1 MIYVSNLWARDTRK
15 AKLSRAVK
23 AKGRGFTNR
32 GSGTGSRTRCM
43 FGWQAE
49 PWLMLMCVRRKEQ
62 HCSAP
67 AGPRVLHW
75 ALVTIHA
82 AIEIR
87 HFELV
92 VKTCEDHWDD
102 IRQLLT
108 EEQKSGGLNF
118 WFGLAWPIGLL
129 LDAAGSQVSGPR
141 PETRSPGR
149 EGWSYA
155 GGRCS
160 DFEWGQTSP
169 ALSKHGALGFM
180 ILLNYYDAAK
190 LRLKAPRKEKNI
202 KKNEMQKMRASI
214 ASFIPWFQDVLYP
227 ELLHKRLL
235 ALYGDLGSLVPSA
248 TFFFRCLHA
257 TVLSSAW

>member
-49 PWLMLMCVRRKEQ
+49 PWLMLCDFRRKEQ

-169 ALSKHGALGFM
+169 ALSKHGALGF
-180 ILLNYYDAAK
+180 IWIYDIIELLWCSEIASK
-190 LRLKAPRKEKNI
+190 STQKRKNI
-202 KKNEMQKMRASI
+202 
-214 ASFIPWFQDVLYP
+214 
-227 ELLHKRLL
+227 
-235 ALYGDLGSLVPSA
+235 
-248 TFFFRCLHA
+248 
-257 TVLSSAW
+257 